1 MSMSARNWLEYWQ
14 FEWARRRGVQLGP
27 PASNPR
33 RKKFGY
39 VKTLEENLFEPIS
52 ARVKQQFIAG
62 AGGELEPP
70 HGETGNMYAVYSSSA
85 LCVNL
90 FHPWS
95 AADPSRPPNSSNSV
109 GLLLQA
115 CGLPSIP
122 VASID
127 FEVPQIVNPEF
138 HTPPH
143 LDVQISFNQGEWKCA
158 GIEAKFCEPYA
169 ARKHFGLNPC
179 YLSEKALWRDWPNVL
194 AFAEKLSPSDHTHL
208 YLNAPQLLIH
218 LLGLRRHA
226 KEKFVLLY
234 LWFDVPRTEQADRH
248 RQEIASFGEILRT
261 DGIAFVSRTYQDV
274 FQFLRN
280 RASQSAHTTY
290 LVDRYLDES
299 PIGENS

>member
-1 MSMSARNWLEYWQ
+1 VSMSARNWLEYWQ

-33 RKKFGY
+33 SKKFGY

-70 HGETGNMYAVYSSSA
+70 DGESGNMYAVYSSSA

-95 AADPSRPPNSSNSV
+95 AVDPLRPLNSSTSV
-109 GLLLQA
+109 GLLLEA

-122 VASID
+122 VASVD

-143 LDVQISFNQGEWKCA
+143 LDVQISFNEGEWKCA

-169 ARKHFGLNPC
+169 ARKRFGLNPC
-179 YLSEKALWRDWPNVL
+179 YLREKTLWRDWSNVF
-194 AFAEKLSPSDHTHL
+194 AFAEKLSQSDHTHL

-218 LLGLRRHA
+218 LLGLKRHA
-226 KEKFVLLY
+226 EDKFALLY
-234 LWFDVPRTEQADRH
+234 LWFDVPGTEEADNH
-248 RQEIASFGEILRT
+248 RQEVASFGEILKR
-261 DGIAFVSRTYQDV
+261 DGITFASRTYQEV
-274 FQFLRN
+274 FQFLGNCRPESEHV
-280 RASQSAHTTY
+280 AY
-290 LVDRYLDES
+290 LVDRYLNAA
-299 PIGENS
+299 PVGEK